1 MTEIVPCRM
10 CKGREDVRAP
20 IIRLWSPVKWVSC
33 MTLGCRC
40 AGPERTTEAEACASW
55 NELMQPINTVI
66 DELKANCEYDPIL
79 LERAWLAAIAY
90 GDFGGTRVFCSR
102 QKFVSTE
109 WWAEAWI
116 NVVCEADENVGH
128 ARMTR
133 AFRCFN
139 NYRISSKQ
147 PTYSRAEFDACSP
160 SLREAWAK
168 TIEVISPCC
177 DCAAPE
183 MQSNTVRVPV
193 RIAYAASSIGSWP
206 FVLASDGTMWG
217 MPDGMHD
224 KGEWKQLPNLP
235 EPVEIPGTV
244 EASDDV

>member
-10 CKGREDVRAP
+10 CKGSEDVK
-20 IIRLWSPVKWVSC
+20 SPRRYQMNRQTWFGCGTLSC
-33 MTLGCRC
+33 
-40 AGPERTTEAEACASW
+40 AVDGPRRHTEAEAIAAW

-147 PTYSRAEFDACSP
+147 PTYSRAEFDACAP

-168 TIEVISPCC
+168 TIEVISPCR

-183 MQSNTVRVPV
+183 MQSNTVRVRIPV
-193 RIAYAASSIGSWP
+193 RVNHDDSIWIHYVDGDIRVGAHEWPVVAYITA
-206 FVLASDGTMWG
+206 D
-217 MPDGMHD
+217 
-224 KGEWKQLPNLP
+224 LPLRT
-235 EPVEIPGTV
+235 EPPEIPGTV
-244 EASDDV
+244 EASDD